1 MKMPATNSNN
11 FETQQ
16 RKQSFTRHISFR
28 LAKTPEVGVS
38 DWLWRMTSHMYI
50 WQKWRHEHRRAHS
63 ATSFGIRRPLL
74 HACLDHCSFSMY
86 AQDLLWSILRMLEH
100 SVLQRK
106 LVNPREDIVVQQKQR
121 KRWVWEAAGYEYR
134 GERRLV
140 RMATHLP
147 WTGTKIL
154 PPSKKNNYQEENPEG
169 EKTVLRV
176 FFPVTLFFY
185 SLFDC

>member
-16 RKQSFTRHISFR
+16 KKQSFTRHISFR
-28 LAKTPEVGVS
+28 LAKTPAVGVS

-50 WQKWRHEHRRAHS
+50 WQKWRHEHRRAHL

-74 HACLDHCSFSMY
+74 HACLDHCSFSVY
-86 AQDLLWSILRMLEH
+86 AQDLLWSILRRLEH

-121 KRWVWEAAGYEYR
+121 KRWVWGAAGYEYR

-140 RMATHLP
+140 RMATHPP

-154 PPSKKNNYQEENPEG
+154 PSPKKTIIKKKIQKRRKQFSE
-169 EKTVLRV
+169 